1 MHIHFFSKSY
11 SLTVAKA
18 LRPSGGETE
27 LCPEKLPDILLLSND
42 PRPDAPYMLANT
54 LWFHYHKS
62 PNWAWSIWDNTFA
75 ALRVQVNAEA
85 SRDTRYATFLLHVDQ
100 HLPGGLDEH
109 VAQWFQETGK
119 AELISI
125 DSIAWM
131 SLTHTLLHLVVQ
143 GVLATTTILKGLV
156 YPLWSHALASGTA
169 DCEVYLRAAHDIFT
183 RLVLSGEDRDSDMV
197 DLQRVRARRQ
207 DVFYAPHLSLLVGAI
222 PTLVFLEHAQHV
234 PADLRPRAAAL
245 RDAVCGSV
253 EFRQGIYRDLNA
265 VRDAFDKSLQYDAL
279 DESLVEPLMD
289 ALRLIL
295 NVARTGIRLCH
306 ETKLPDTPTDDDV
319 TDTATI
325 GSSEWLDTSALLSPW
340 KLAATTIEV
349 QFSLKQMGERLAL
362 GTPNRNTKVDRLIA
376 KFMHHHMSTEEADL
390 VAEMVRGVGPT
401 IACKVVIS
409 ASNSACGGAN
419 LMSSS

>member
-1 MHIHFFSKSY
+1 
-11 SLTVAKA
+11 
-18 LRPSGGETE
+18 
-27 LCPEKLPDILLLSND
+27 
-42 PRPDAPYMLANT
+42 MLANS

-62 PNWAWSIWDNTFA
+62 PNWAWCIWDNTFA
-75 ALRVQVNAEA
+75 ALRVQVNVEA

-109 VAQWFQETGK
+109 VARWFQETGK
-119 AELISI
+119 AELVSI
-125 DSIAWM
+125 DSVAWM

-156 YPLWSHALASGTA
+156 YPLWNHALTSGTA
-169 DCEVYLRAAHDIFT
+169 DCEVYLRAAHEIFT
-183 RLVLSGEDRDSDMV
+183 RLVLSGEELGTDMV
-197 DLQRVRARRQ
+197 ELQRVRARRQ
-207 DVFYAPHLSLLVGAI
+207 DVFCAPHLSLLVGSI

-295 NVARTGIRLCH
+295 NVARTGTALSRTNSRH
-306 ETKLPDTPTDDDV
+306 PTTDETR

-401 IACKVVIS
+401 IACKVVVFTS
-409 ASNSACGGAN
+409 TAH
-419 LMSSS
+419 